1 MSKLVIVESPA
12 KAKTIK
18 KYLGSGYEVVASMG
32 HIRDLNPNRL
42 SVDIKKK
49 FTPKYEIIKGKEKL
63 ADDLVKLAQKSD
75 YVYLATDPDREG
87 EAISWHLAY
96 LLDLDLNDTNR
107 VTFNEITKT
116 GVSTG
121 MSSPRKI
128 DLDLVNAQQARR
140 ILDRLVGYKL
150 SPFLSKKIRK
160 GLSAGRVQSVAVR
173 IVVDREEKI
182 RAFKP
187 EEYWSIDAKFI
198 PKGERKAFSASFY
211 GDTKEK
217 IKISNKEQ
225 ADKILDEMKD
235 AQPFV
240 SKVRH
245 GTRKRQ
251 PAPPFITSTLQQ
263 EASRKL
269 GFQSKRTMKVAQE
282 LYEGID
288 IQGMGAVGLIT
299 YMRTDSLR
307 LSEDALKAAEEY
319 IRNKWGN
326 NYLPSDGPRHFKSRS
341 NAQDGHEAI
350 RPTTVT
356 LEPESIKASLSS
368 DQYKLYKLIWERF
381 IACQMA
387 ECIQKTTQADI
398 NVNDYIFKA
407 SGYVVDFDGYTVL
420 YVESTDNNDEEKESE
435 LPELK
440 KDMQVR
446 VKEMTPNQHF
456 TQPPA
461 RYTEASL
468 IKAMEEYGIGRPST
482 YAATIS
488 TITSREYV
496 KRQNKTLYPTELGEV
511 MTKLMEER
519 FPKIVNVK
527 FTAQMEQSLDTVEEG
542 ERGWVDLLTNF
553 YDDFDKTLKQA
564 KEDMKDVKIEL
575 EEDKTDL
582 VCDKCGKP
590 MVVKFGKYGKFIACS
605 GFPDCKNIVKLINTL
620 KDIDCPKCGGSVV
633 VRKTKKGRLFY
644 GCSNYPNCNFVSWYE
659 PTNEKCPQCGEILFR
674 KKGKKPALFCNTE
687 GCGYSVEDTL
697 EETEIIQTIVSQNT
711 DTEETE

>member
-1 MSKLVIVESPA
+1 
-12 KAKTIK
+12 
-18 KYLGSGYEVVASMG
+18 
-32 HIRDLNPNRL
+32 
-42 SVDIKKK
+42 
-49 FTPKYEIIKGKEKL
+49 
-63 ADDLVKLAQKSD
+63 
-75 YVYLATDPDREG
+75 
-87 EAISWHLAY
+87 
-96 LLDLDLNDTNR
+96 
-107 VTFNEITKT
+107 
-116 GVSTG
+116 
-121 MSSPRKI
+121 
-128 DLDLVNAQQARR
+128 
-140 ILDRLVGYKL
+140 
-150 SPFLSKKIRK
+150 
-160 GLSAGRVQSVAVR
+160 
-173 IVVDREEKI
+173 
-182 RAFKP
+182 
-187 EEYWSIDAKFI
+187 
-198 PKGERKAFSASFY
+198 
-211 GDTKEK
+211 
-217 IKISNKEQ
+217 
-225 ADKILDEMKD
+225 
-235 AQPFV
+235 
-240 SKVRH
+240 
-245 GTRKRQ
+245 
-251 PAPPFITSTLQQ
+251 
-263 EASRKL
+263 
-269 GFQSKRTMKVAQE
+269 MKVAQE

-307 LSEDALKAAEEY
+307 LSEDALKAAEDY
-319 IRNKWGN
+319 IKNKWGN

-398 NVNDYIFKA
+398 DVNGYIFKA

-440 KDMQVR
+440 KDMQLK

-511 MTKLMEER
+511 TTKLMEER

-527 FTAQMEQSLDTVEEG
+527 FTAQMEQNLDTVEDG
-542 ERGWVDLLTNF
+542 ECGWVDLLTTF

-582 VCDKCGKP
+582 ICDKCGKP

-605 GFPDCKNIVKLINTL
+605 GFPDCRNIVKLINTL
-620 KDIDCPKCGGSVV
+620 KDIDCPKCGGSIV

-674 KKGKKPALFCNTE
+674 KKGKKPALFCNAE
-687 GCGYSVEDTL
+687 GCGYSAEDTL
-697 EETEIIQTIVSQNT
+697 EETEIIQTIVSQT
-711 DTEETE
+711 VETEENE